1 MDNASTV
8 ANLHFNNVNTL
19 SHKQQMFVLIYSE
32 NVVPNSLMNLFQLK
46 YMLQM
51 GPIPNKSLP

>member
-1 MDNASTV
+1 
-8 ANLHFNNVNTL
+8 
-19 SHKQQMFVLIYSE
+19 MFVQIYSE

-51 GPIPNKSLP
+51 GPIPNKSDSILLLCKVQLLKYMHDNYP